1 MVRDARRR
9 AEWTAP
15 RSSGPRRV
23 VPTPSRSR
31 EARDF
36 RLLFDATPLPAWVYD
51 AETLRFIA
59 VNRAAVEHYGYSE
72 AEFLENTI
80 LLVRPPEDAERVLDF
95 AHDAPGYARVGN
107 FRHRRKDGALID
119 VETISYGFELDG
131 RKVRF
136 VVINDVS
143 EQLQIREQ
151 QEQLQAQLLLAQKM
165 DAVGDSPAASPTT
178 STISSASSSVQP
190 RRSGRR
196 SRPTIRFRRRWP
208 TSATQ
213 SSAERRSPVSS

>member
-1 MVRDARRR
+1 MDRASQPPVRGARCR
-9 AEWTAP
+9 P
-15 RSSGPRRV
+15 
-23 VPTPSRSR
+23 PSRSS

-51 AETLRFIA
+51 AETLRFVA

-80 LLVRPPEDAERVLDF
+80 LFVRPPEDAERVLSYV
-95 AHDAPGYARVGN
+95 HDAPGYARVGN

-131 RKVRF
+131 RKVRI
-136 VVINDVS
+136 VVINDVT

-151 QEQLQAQLLLAQKM
+151 QEQLQAQILLGRRWRRW
-165 DAVGDSPAASPTT
+165 DDSPAASLTT
-178 STISSASSSVQP
+178 STTCSA
-190 RRSGRR
+190 
-196 SRPTIRFRRRWP
+196 
-208 TSATQ
+208 
-213 SSAERRSPVSS
+213 